1 MKYHEIPFASPN
13 ILHSSLPWCGMRR
26 SASGGLPSLGSLA
39 CWFPV
44 YGASGKPHRKTER
57 EEWDGSV
64 SLYPYLFGVASLVDP
79 MPSAATGSYAPIPQ
93 PLLHVFT
100 LTGCWSGSPQPCPLK
115 HRDGN
120 SFLLLL
126 VSWHLSIPYL
136 FPYPAH
142 TSVGS
147 LSPTSPDTD

>member
-1 MKYHEIPFASPN
+1 MKYPLTPQTFSTLLCPGVGWGGQ
-13 ILHSSLPWCGMRR
+13 LLGDCLPWAPLPAGFLCMGPVGSPTGRQKGR
-26 SASGGLPSLGSLA
+26 SEM
-39 CWFPV
+39 PV
-44 YGASGKPHRKTER
+44 FLCTS
-57 EEWDGSV
+57 
-64 SLYPYLFGVASLVDP
+64 YLFRVASLVDP

-120 SFLLLL
+120 SFLLRL

-136 FPYPAH
+136 FPYPAY